1 MSVMKANKYQVTYE
15 GYYDCVTEA
24 VEADDVILQDDLMHF
39 YMNDELVFAISKSR
53 LICLKRVDENND
65 ENRWLKKSA

>member
-1 MSVMKANKYQVTYE
+1 MKTNKYKVTHE
-15 GYYDCVTEA
+15 GYYDCVTEV

-53 LICLKRVDENND
+53 LICI
-65 ENRWLKKSA
+65 KKIYGNESSK

>member
-1 MSVMKANKYQVTYE
+1 MKTNKYKVTYE
-15 GYYDCVTEA
+15 GYYDCVTEV
-24 VEADDVILQDDLMHF
+24 VEADGVTSYSDNLTLHK
-39 YMNDELVFAISKSR
+39 NNETVFVISKNR

>member
-1 MSVMKANKYQVTYE
+1 MKTNKYEVTYE
-15 GYYDCVTEA
+15 GYYDCVTEV
-24 VEADDVILQDDLMHF
+24 VEADGVTF
-39 YMNDELVFAISKSR
+39 YSDNLTLHKNNETVFVISKNR